1 MIRIS
6 RRAALKSSAGFG
18 VLASFACSNDADRPS
33 SQSDLAEMDAI
44 ETAQAIKSGAVTAAE
59 IIGAAID
66 RAEAAEKKIN
76 AIVTAYYD
84 TARDQVAAAGE
95 GAWFGVP
102 TFVKDLNN
110 VIGQR
115 TTYGSR
121 AFEDNVATEQSPFID
136 AFFANGLISLGKS
149 ATPEFGLTATTE
161 PMIDAPTRNPWNL
174 DHSVGG
180 SSGGA
185 AALVAARVVPVAHAS
200 DGGGSIRIPAS
211 CCGVVGL
218 KPSRGRTPRP
228 DGPAGRVL
236 EISQHGVETRTVRDT
251 AAFFA
256 MMEVASD
263 LPAVGFIEGP
273 SDARKKIAFFT
284 DSPVGAGVDPEVVA
298 AVNETARVLE
308 DLGHE
313 VTAIS
318 SPFDAG
324 VLQDFTLYWGAGAAA
339 AVANWETATGR
350 KAGYHDFEPWTYGVI
365 DYYEARRDTLDDV
378 VGRLIS
384 YEEDYTRVFSDIDL
398 VLSPTLAGPPP
409 TIGYLAPSHAFTV
422 NLERLTDFVCFTQF
436 MNIAGAPA
444 ISLPAKM
451 SRKGLP
457 IGVQLAAPPGNEQ
470 MILEVAYELEEAAP
484 WRHRKP
490 NAHLV

>member
-1 MIRIS
+1 MTKLS

-18 VLASFACSNDADRPS
+18 LFAALACSKDAGRPS
-33 SQSDLAEMDAI
+33 SLSDLAEMDAI
-44 ETAQAIKSGAVTAAE
+44 ETAQAIKNGTVTATE
-59 IIGAAID
+59 IANAAID
-66 RAEAAEKKIN
+66 RAEAADEKMN
-76 AIVTAYYD
+76 AIVNSYYD
-84 TARDQVAAAGE
+84 TARERAATAGE

-110 VIGQR
+110 VIGQY

-121 AFEDNVATEQSPFID
+121 AFENNVATEQSPFID
-136 AFFANGLISLGKS
+136 AFFAHGLISLGKS

-174 DHSVGG
+174 NHSVGG

-228 DGPAGRVL
+228 DGPAGRPL

-263 LPAVGFIEGP
+263 LPFVGFVERPGA
-273 SDARKKIAFFT
+273 ARQKIAYYT
-284 DSPVGAGVDPEVVA
+284 NSPVGGAVDPEVIA
-298 AVNETARVLE
+298 AVKDTAKTLE
-308 DLGHE
+308 NLGHE
-313 VTAIS
+313 VTEIK

-324 VLQDFTLYWGAGAAA
+324 ALQDFTLYWGAGAAE
-339 AVANWETATGR
+339 AVKNWEFRAGR

-365 DYYEARRDTLDDV
+365 DFYEARRHTLDDIIV
-378 VGRLIS
+378 RLQS
-384 YEEDYTRVFSDIDL
+384 FAHDYTSVFSKLDIL
-398 VLSPTLAGPPP
+398 LSPTLAGPPP
-409 TIGYLAPSHAFTV
+409 PIGYLAPSHAFPTV
-422 NLERLTDFVCFTQF
+422 LDRITDLVCFTQY

-444 ISLPAKM
+444 MSLPAAM
-451 SRKGLP
+451 SKTGLP
-457 IGVQLAAPPGNEQ
+457 IGVQLAAAPGNERV
-470 MILEVAYELEEAAP
+470 ILEAAYELEAAAP
-484 WRHRKP
+484 WIGREPK
-490 NAHLV
+490 L